1 MFGSGR
7 ASRRLPMTSAVPP
20 SLPTNAES
28 IAPRLRGDMS
38 SRKLIVLAFVTR
50 YVADHPGSPSYGEI
64 ARGCDVSRSAA
75 KRIVRAL
82 VRDGKLVRLD
92 GARRG
97 LMLPSAIDAALAQLQ
112 SAGYRIDEDARSV
125 AGTGTKTTLPRVPE
139 LGDTDMLSVAI
150 GAPTLVSSGDDDGR
164 LQSSRGPRDARDRG
178 ARTPQGA
185 GRVPRRAGGKS

>member
-1 MFGSGR
+1 MTD
-7 ASRRLPMTSAVPP
+7 ALPPP
-20 SLPTNAES
+20 DTNAAMP
-28 IAPRLRGDMS
+28 APRLRGDMA

-50 YVADHPGSPSYGEI
+50 YLADHPGSPSYGEI

-82 VRDGKLVRLD
+82 VRDGKLVRAE

-97 LMLPSAIDAALAQLQ
+97 LMLPSALDAALAQLQ
-112 SAGYRIDEDARSV
+112 SAGYLIDEDARRV

-139 LGDTDMLSVAI
+139 LGDIGSLATHIHVVA
-150 GAPTLVSSGDDDGR
+150 DGGIDER
-164 LQSSRGPRDARDRG
+164 NQPGRNTRDACDRD

-185 GRVPRRAGGKS
+185 RRTSRRAGGKR